1 MIFPSFIEPNPK
13 ILVLGT
19 SSITRG
25 QANSVSCG
33 QKLSRGYWSYIF
45 FKKSPFWHFH
55 LFSMVLTK
63 DVSKFFLQHNFFWS
77 SISISNDSSFWKINK
92 NDYCVVLNLYQ
103 SFFYSHKPFF
113 CHCYYTYDSS
123 HPVISL
129 EIMIIIMWSFVNI
142 ITHVILLVKYILI
155 RVSIVE

>member
-1 MIFPSFIEPNPK
+1 MPSKVEEGMIFPSFIEPNPK

-63 DVSKFFLQHNFFWS
+63 DVSKFFYNIIFLV
-77 SISISNDSSFWKINK
+77 INK
-92 NDYCVVLNLYQ
+92 HLQWLIILENQQKWLLCGFEFIPIIFLLPQ
-103 SFFYSHKPFF
+103 TLFLPLLLHIWFFPP
-113 CHCYYTYDSS
+113 C
-123 HPVISL
+123 
-129 EIMIIIMWSFVNI
+129 N
-142 ITHVILLVKYILI
+142 
-155 RVSIVE
+155 